1 MTFHWSLGEILD
13 LLMFLSLCLLILTG
27 IPVVFILTGC
37 AIVFGAIG
45 IALGVFDLFLLGAL
59 AQRIFGTMTSEV
71 LIAIPLFVFMGIM
84 LEKSKIAEELL
95 ESMGRLFGSVRG
107 GLAISVSLVGAL
119 LAASTGIVGATVVTM
134 GLMALPAMLRRGY
147 NKPFACGTICAAGT
161 LGQIIPPSTV
171 MVILGEVLSSAYQQA
186 QLAQGKF
193 SVETVSVGQLFAGAM
208 IPGLV
213 LVGLY
218 VAYQLTICWLKPEYG
233 PPIPRDEVG
242 TVTGRQIA
250 RALIPPIVL
259 IVAVLGSILGGV
271 ATPTEAAAVGAIGA
285 TLLAGLRLQ
294 ETKPWPIYIAA
305 ICALIMVV
313 VGSTFDMRIGRQNAP
328 IGDVIATSIATIAA
342 IGLLFGVAVALW
354 RCFRTRVLHAVTQ
367 STMTI
372 TAMIFATLIGA
383 TLFALVFRGLGGEEL
398 IKDFLSGIPGGR
410 YGAIAVVMLVIFLM
424 GFFLDFVEITI
435 IVIPIVGP
443 ILLAMGIDPIW
454 LGVMIAVNLQ
464 TSFLTPP
471 FGFSLFYLGG
481 VAPPSVTTLHI
492 YKGVIPFVI
501 IQLIGLGLVVLF
513 PALATWLP
521 GVLFGK

>member
-1 MTFHWSLGEILD
+1 
-13 LLMFLSLCLLILTG
+13 MFLSLCALILTG
-27 IPVVFILTGC
+27 LPVVFILTGC
-37 AIVFGAIG
+37 AVVFGALG
-45 IALGVFDLFLLGAL
+45 IALGVFDVFLLGAL
-59 AQRIFGTMTSEV
+59 AQRVFGTMTSEV

-84 LEKSKIAEELL
+84 LERSRIAEELL
-95 ESMGRLFGSVRG
+95 EAMGRLFGPVRG
-107 GLAISVSLVGAL
+107 GLAISVSLVGGL

-147 NKPFACGTICAAGT
+147 DKPFACGTICAAGT

-208 IPGLV
+208 VPGLM

-218 VAYQLTICWLKPEYG
+218 VAYQLVICWLRPAMG
-233 PPIPRDEVG
+233 PAIPREEA
-242 TVTGRQIA
+242 GRVSRAELI
-250 RALIPPIVL
+250 RALVPPMVL
-259 IVAVLGSILGGV
+259 IVSVLGSILGGI
-271 ATPTEAAAVGAIGA
+271 ATPTEAAAVGAVGA
-285 TLLAGLRLQ
+285 TLLAGLRAGGA
-294 ETKPWPIYIAA
+294 PWPVYLAGA
-305 ICALIMVV
+305 CAVLMVV
-313 VGSTFDMRIGRQNAP
+313 LGSNFDMRLGRQEVPAA
-328 IGDVIATSIATIAA
+328 DRIAMVAA
-342 IGLLFGVAVALW
+342 GLAALGLAAGIAVALL
-354 RCFRTRVLHAVTQ
+354 RCFRNGVLRAVAH

-398 IKDFLSGIPGGR
+398 VKDALAGIPGGT
-410 YGAIAVVMLVIFLM
+410 YGALLVVMLVIFVM

-443 ILLAMGIDPIW
+443 ILLTMGVDPIW
-454 LGVMIAVNLQ
+454 LGVLIAVNLQ

-481 VAPPSVTTLHI
+481 VAPKEVRTTDI
-492 YKGVIPFVI
+492 YKGIMPFVL
-501 IQLIGLGLVVLF
+501 IQLLGLGLVMAF

-521 GVLFGK
+521 GQLF